1 MEDETYPTVYILHV
15 LSTHNLILPWF
26 ISSHFVKILKESQND
41 DKSKNGNLRIPGLF
55 HSIPQSS
62 TNYLI
67 SV

>member
-1 MEDETYPTVYILHV
+1 MEDETYPTVYIFHV
-15 LSTHNLILPWF
+15 LFTHNLILPWF

-55 HSIPQSS
+55 HGIPQSS